1 MKKVLVLLGILF
13 LTLPACADE
22 KRDAVKDL
30 YSQQNYNY
38 NMTKTNN
45 LQDLYSIQNNSQ
57 NTTQSIDIKEKQAI
71 QNQKSSVK
79 SLQAQR
85 NYQALNRQ
93 MMPVSSTT
101 QKGMYYTKNG
111 NGSFN
116 KMTPDQYRK
125 SKRKNR
131 FFR

>member
-1 MKKVLVLLGILF
+1 MKKILVLLGIFVLV
-13 LTLPACADE
+13 LPALADE
-22 KRDAVKDL
+22 KKDVVKDL

-45 LQDLYSIQNNSQ
+45 LQDLYSIQNIS
-57 NTTQSIDIKEKQAI
+57 QSIDIKEKQPI
-71 QNQKSSVK
+71 QNQNDSVK

-93 MMPVSSTT
+93 MMRVSPTT

-116 KMTPDQYRK
+116 KMTPEQYRK
-125 SKRKNR
+125 SKSK
-131 FFR
+131 FRLFR

>member
-1 MKKVLVLLGILF
+1 MKKFLVLLGILV
-13 LTLPACADE
+13 LTLPACAEE
-22 KRDAVKDL
+22 KRDAVKEL

-57 NTTQSIDIKEKQAI
+57 SIDVKEKQSI
-71 QNQKSSVK
+71 QNKNTSVK

-93 MMPVSSTT
+93 MIPVSVTT

-125 SKRKNR
+125 SKSK
-131 FFR
+131 FRLFR